1 MHVAQKH
8 AIGLEPSVCGGFAV
22 TTCIKQNLKRVA

>member
-8 AIGLEPSVCGGFAV
+8 AIGLERVCGGFAV